1 MNNLIKRSLTGLL
14 FVVILTGSVIISPY
28 TFGILFLAI
37 SLMGT
42 YEFYRSF
49 LIDGEVYPQ
58 KIASLVIG
66 GAIFIIFFLE
76 ASGFFPYK
84 YLALLFLVFPVLFF
98 VELYRKY
105 PNPLGNLA
113 YSVAGI
119 IYVAVPFAILNYI
132 VFGTSHN
139 HHYQPLM
146 LMALFVLIWTNDT
159 GAYIVG
165 MTIGKHHMIPR
176 ISPKKTWEGTIG
188 GIIFTLLVAYLLASH
203 FPGLSKVQVLGF
215 ALITC
220 ISSIFGDLIESL
232 LKRSVGI
239 KDSGN
244 ILPGHGGIL
253 DRFDSLL
260 VAAPTIFVYL
270 QLIS

>member
-1 MNNLIKRSLTGLL
+1 MNTLVKRSLTGLL
-14 FVVILTGSVIISPY
+14 FVVILTGSVLLSPY
-28 TFGILFLAI
+28 TFGALFLII
-37 SLMGT
+37 SLIGT
-42 YEFYRSF
+42 YEFYKSF
-49 LIDGEVYPQ
+49 VMGEEVYPQ
-58 KIASLVIG
+58 KFASLFVAG
-66 GAIFIIFFLE
+66 VIFIIFFLE
-76 ASGFFPYK
+76 ASGFLPYR
-84 YLALLFLVFPVLFF
+84 YLSLLFLVFPVLFF
-98 VELYRKY
+98 IELYRKY

-113 YSVAGI
+113 SSVAGI
-119 IYVAVPFAILNYI
+119 IYVVVPFAILNYI
-132 VFGTSHN
+132 VFGTSHS
-139 HHYQPLM
+139 HQYHPLI
-146 LMALFVLIWTNDT
+146 LMALFILIWTNDT

-165 MTIGKHHMIPR
+165 MTIGKHRMIPR
-176 ISPKKTWEGTIG
+176 ISPNKTWEGTIG
-188 GIIFTLLVAYLLASH
+188 GILFTLILAYLLASH
-203 FPGLSKVQVLGF
+203 FQGLSKIQVLGF
-215 ALITC
+215 AFITS